1 VSITRGP
8 AHGQAVVQPDDKVG
22 YTPADGF
29 NGTDGFEYQVTD
41 VDNESSTGWVK
52 ITIGGANKVPSA
64 VDDEVTSRA
73 GRVTPIDVASNDD
86 PGDGAKEVRFADPSG
101 APMDALDITTASG
114 GSARRNGTK
123 VSYTAPAGAFTG
135 ADSFSYVLV
144 DNNGDVSKPATVH
157 ANVVRNQ
164 SPQVK
169 DGYFSV
175 PQNRKAVGSIAKLGW
190 DPEKDPVTFEL
201 RSTPAGQLTLKPDG
215 SFLYQAPA
223 GVQVDAFSFVA
234 NDGNSD
240 SPEGH
245 LSIKIS
251 DADPASSPD
260 STTTTS
266 ASTTTTGPSSGS
278 SSGSSSSGGHWSS
291 PEPYSPSSSSNSG
304 SSSSSTPP
312 STSKS
317 GKSKKQ
323 PSSNNRGKSASSTKS
338 KSKSK

>member
-1 VSITRGP
+1 
-8 AHGQAVVQPDDKVG
+8 
-22 YTPADGF
+22 
-29 NGTDGFEYQVTD
+29 
-41 VDNESSTGWVK
+41 
-52 ITIGGANKVPSA
+52 
-64 VDDEVTSRA
+64 
-73 GRVTPIDVASNDD
+73 VTPIDVAANDD
-86 PGDGAKEVRFADPSG
+86 PGDGAKEIRFADPGG

-114 GSARRNGTK
+114 GSARRTGTK
-123 VSYTAPAGAFTG
+123 VSYTAPAGSFAG

-144 DNNGDVSKPATVH
+144 DDNGDVSKPATVH

-169 DGYFSV
+169 DGYVSV

-215 SFLYQAPA
+215 TFLYQAPA

-251 DADPASSPD
+251 DADPASPPD

-266 ASTTTTGPSSGS
+266 ATTTTTGPSS
-278 SSGSSSSGGHWSS
+278 SGSSSGGHWSS
-291 PEPYSPSSSSNSG
+291 PEPYNPSSSSNSG
-304 SSSSSTPP
+304 SPPSSTPP

-323 PSSNNRGKSASSTKS
+323 SSSNNRGKSTSSTKS